1 MRKLAYIL
9 SFILFIGAINVQGAS
24 LTYFEECPLDNPYHV
39 LINKDH
45 PLSPN
50 YKPSNLVMPK
60 VTFQTP
66 GNIEKNYMEATAAAA
81 LEKMFAAA
89 KADGMRLVA
98 ASGYRS
104 YSRQT
109 TLYNNAI
116 RTYGKNQKSSAKP
129 GESEHQSGL
138 AMDLNS
144 VSQSFA
150 YTKEGQWVAKN
161 AHLYGFIVRY
171 PKNKTHITGYIYEPW
186 HIRYV
191 GTELATYC
199 YTNNLTLE
207 ELESCCQ
214 KYEEGEMYVSSPDK
228 LTPVLYPIIRQEG
241 VTYIKLRDLI
251 GNIGGSIDFEK
262 NVLTV
267 NANGHQLILSE
278 DSNYVKLD
286 DSPQTI
292 TSTPIRINNSIYVPM
307 RATLALLGFDLYLIN
322 GTTLIISKAPILNT
336 DAPVPLVEE
345 TSTT

>member
-9 SFILFIGAINVQGAS
+9 SFILFVGVINVQGAP
-24 LTYFEECPLDNPYHV
+24 LTYLEKCPSNNPYHM
-39 LINKDH
+39 LINKEH
-45 PLSPN
+45 SLPAT

-116 RTYGKNQKSSAKP
+116 KLYGKNQRSSAKP

-144 VSQSFA
+144 ISQAFA

-171 PKNKTHITGYIYEPW
+171 PKDKTHITGYIYEPW

-199 YTNNLTLE
+199 YQNNLTLE
-207 ELESCCQ
+207 EVESCCQ
-214 KYEEGEMYVSSPDK
+214 TYDKTEMYVSSPSG
-228 LTPVLYPIIRQEG
+228 LTPTVYQVIRQEG

-251 GNIGGSIDFEK
+251 GNIFGTINFEK
-262 NVLTV
+262 NILTV
-267 NANGHQLILSE
+267 DTNDHQLLLSE
-278 DSNYVKLD
+278 NSHSVQLD
-286 DSPQTI
+286 GTPQTLP
-292 TSTPIRINNSIYVPM
+292 SKPVRINDSIYVPM
-307 RATLALLGFDLYLIN
+307 RATLSLLGFDLHLMN
-322 GTTLIISKAPILNT
+322 GNTLIISKTPTLNT
-336 DAPVPLVEE
+336 DVPDPLIEE